1 MACRSHSQVLTVNSD
16 LVNFFRKM
24 QDFWEN
30 VSRYPRFFITFTLGI
45 FYFLFERLKPL
56 FERPLTAIALTGI
69 LIAGFFFI
77 AFTLRAML
85 GLSPV

>member
-1 MACRSHSQVLTVNSD
+1 MACRSRLQVLTVNSD

-69 LIAGFFFI
+69 LIAGFLFI